1 MQASTISAAKE
12 QALIW
17 MRYVVSVSKKILS
30 CLILVY
36 FILKTGKR
44 QGFYSSLY
52 IRSASSY
59 SSRISWGGIL
69 SNRLTATMAAKD
81 SRKPGMIS

>member
-1 MQASTISAAKE
+1 VQASTISAAKE
-12 QALIW
+12 QALNW

-44 QGFYSSLY
+44 QGRDERKTGILDFIALKNFLLYNEFYS
-52 IRSASSY
+52 
-59 SSRISWGGIL
+59 
-69 SNRLTATMAAKD
+69 
-81 SRKPGMIS
+81 